1 MNNILILV
9 TMSSMSLTRAAA
21 IDDFLLQTTV
31 YNEHVNSFFFT
42 DHLDLL
48 VNISRTSLLMML
60 PLKTKA
66 DRLIP
71 NQVVQ

>member
-31 YNEHVNSFFFT
+31 YNEQVNSFFFT

-71 NQVVQ
+71 NQVAH

>member
-31 YNEHVNSFFFT
+31 YNEHVNSFCT

-71 NQVVQ
+71 NQVAH

>member
-31 YNEHVNSFFFT
+31 HNEHVNSFF
-42 DHLDLL
+42 LL
-48 VNISRTSLLMML
+48 TILTY
-60 PLKTKA
+60 
-66 DRLIP
+66 
-71 NQVVQ
+71 

>member
-42 DHLDLL
+42 DHLDFS
-48 VNISRTSLLMML
+48 VNDV
-60 PLKTKA
+60 A
-66 DRLIP
+66 FE
-71 NQVVQ
+71 N

>member
-31 YNEHVNSFFFT
+31 YNEHVNSFV
-42 DHLDLL
+42 LL
-48 VNISRTSLLMML
+48 TILTY
-60 PLKTKA
+60 
-66 DRLIP
+66 
-71 NQVVQ
+71 

>member
-1 MNNILILV
+1 MINGFELHPRWVPL
-9 TMSSMSLTRAAA
+9 
-21 IDDFLLQTTV
+21 
-31 YNEHVNSFFFT
+31 
-42 DHLDLL
+42 LL

-71 NQVVQ
+71 NQVAH

>member
-9 TMSSMSLTRAAA
+9 TMSSMSLTKQLQLMT
-21 IDDFLLQTTV
+21 FCSKLLYITNKRIV
-31 YNEHVNSFFFT
+31 FFFT

-71 NQVVQ
+71 NQVAH